1 MDLKEYQIKDW
12 VRIKFQDLFMLALR
26 VFTANVKAAGADI
39 IVVRVQICRGD
50 LAAAGNFTINN

>member
-26 VFTANVKAAGADI
+26 VFTANAKAAAMEGT
-39 IVVRVQICRGD
+39 RTKVQAA
-50 LAAAGNFTINN
+50 LAEAGSYSINN